1 MKKTFVGIIL
11 ISLFLTGCGSKVT
24 DNDATEVSTT
34 NVSTEIT
41 SSILPSNWQKVEFIS
56 IGMLGEKKP
65 RIQITNKEHVDKLY
79 DLFSSTEYTEPGL
92 AIEGFFY
99 ELYVTTSEGEFVIG
113 IDNYPNVSVGEFRYE
128 SIGYKATGYKV
139 TTNFEK
145 ELPALL
151 KEWGYI
157 DTLTP

>member
-11 ISLFLTGCGSKVT
+11 ISLFLTGCVGKVT

-34 NVSTEIT
+34 DVGTTELSTTEVSTEIT

-65 RIQITNKEHVDKLY
+65 RIQITNKEHVEKLY
-79 DLFSSTEYTEPGL
+79 DLFSSTEYTEPGEV
-92 AIEGFFY
+92 IEGFFY
-99 ELYVTTSEGEFVIG
+99 ELFVATSGGEIQIG
-113 IDNYPNVSVGEFRYE
+113 INGESDVSVNN
-128 SIGYKATGYKV
+128 TGYKV
-139 TTNFEK
+139 TTNFRK